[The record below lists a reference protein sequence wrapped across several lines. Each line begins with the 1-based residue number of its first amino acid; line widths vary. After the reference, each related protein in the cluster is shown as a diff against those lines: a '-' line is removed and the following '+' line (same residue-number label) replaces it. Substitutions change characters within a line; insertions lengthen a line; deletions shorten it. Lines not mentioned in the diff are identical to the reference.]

1 MCVKCKKIIKNQDV
15 VFLER
20 MNQVENVD
28 DKACSKEV
36 ESV

>member
-1 MCVKCKKIIKNQDV
+1 MCVKCNKIIKNQDV

-20 MNQVENVD
+20 MNPVENVD

>member
-1 MCVKCKKIIKNQDV
+1 

-36 ESV
+36 ESVWMNLWMR

>member
-1 MCVKCKKIIKNQDV
+1 MENQDV

-28 DKACSKEV
+28 DKVCSKEV
-36 ESV
+36 KSV